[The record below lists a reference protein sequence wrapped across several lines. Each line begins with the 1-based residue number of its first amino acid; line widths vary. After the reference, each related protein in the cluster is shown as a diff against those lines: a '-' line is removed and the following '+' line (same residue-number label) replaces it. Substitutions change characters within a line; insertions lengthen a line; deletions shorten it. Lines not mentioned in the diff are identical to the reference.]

1 VQKILV
7 ALTVRFFLLRLHQ
20 FGATLCAFGAG
31 PVSSPLAEK
40 DGPIR
45 YFRARFIA
53 NSER

>member
-1 VQKILV
+1 M
-7 ALTVRFFLLRLHQ
+7 RFYRLHLHQ

-31 PVSSPLAEK
+31 PASSLPAEK
-40 DGPIR
+40 DGSIR